1 MDSRLTIHER
11 GGFIIID
18 AHGKLASTEE
28 QHSLH
33 QQLRQLVERGR
44 SHILLDLSAV
54 PSLDIDD
61 LGELMVGYVMVTL
74 AGGEL
79 RLLNL
84 TGSTADVLRTT
95 RIIHLI
101 GGAGEMPEAPAPPA
115 LHSWQAGSEWYI
127 G

>member
-1 MDSRLTIHER
+1 MGSRLTVHER

-18 AHGKLASTEE
+18 AHGKLSSTEE
-28 QHSLH
+28 QDSLH
-33 QQLRQLVERGR
+33 QQLRQLVEGGR
-44 SHILLDLSAV
+44 SHIMLDLSGV
-54 PSLDIDD
+54 PSLDIEDI
-61 LGELMVGYVMVTL
+61 GELMVGYALVTL

-84 TGSTADVLRTT
+84 SGSTADVLRTT

-101 GGAGEMPEAPAPPA
+101 GGAGETPDLTPIR
-115 LHSWQAGSEWYI
+115 WQAGSEWYI

>member
-1 MDSRLTIHER
+1 MNGRLTVHER
-11 GGFIIID
+11 GDFIIIG
-18 AHGKLASTEE
+18 AHGKLASPQE
-28 QHSLH
+28 QGSLH

-44 SHILLDLSAV
+44 SHILLDLAQV
-54 PSLDIDD
+54 PSLDIEDI
-61 LGELMVGYVMVTL
+61 GELMVGYALVTL

-84 TGSTADVLRTT
+84 SGSTADVLRTT

-101 GGAGEMPEAPAPPA
+101 GGAGETPDPHPPPT
-115 LHSWQAGSEWYI
+115 WQAGSEWYI